1 MLLNDNDLDYN
12 LVVIKIDERNIIYAK
27 YGNKET
33 LLSSIGSSETSAL
46 GLFYFWRIRFKEVT
60 FLFID
65 DFDAYY
71 HFET

>member
-27 YGNKET
+27 YGDKET
-33 LLSSIGSSETSAL
+33 PLSSIGSSGTSAL
-46 GLFYFWRIRFKEVT
+46 WLFYFWRIRFKEVT

-65 DFDAYY
+65 DFDAYF